1 MRGLIYKDTKIF
13 LNSIDKRSAPIVPV
27 VIVLLFFTA
36 GVYAGLFSSSMLA
49 MAVGMQNIMCFS
61 VDEQVKWRKYEL
73 AMPLRSFDIVASK
86 YISVVYTIGIS
97 LIGSLIFNALSS
109 VLFKNFD
116 ILIWGLSVGAA
127 IIIPLIWTGI
137 CLPLTY
143 WFGFRSAQTMG
154 LFFVIPVF
162 FFIKYFEDGPGMA
175 AMGDY
180 VSSYVALFAGLAI
193 AIFGLSFVVSVI
205 GYGRKK

>member
-1 MRGLIYKDTKIF
+1 MQKQGFITLMQDSMILKQQDSFSR
-13 LNSIDKRSAPIVPV
+13 
-27 VIVLLFFTA
+27 TA
-36 GVYAGLFSSSMLA
+36 T
-49 MAVGMQNIMCFS
+49 AVSMQNIMCFS

-116 ILIWGLSVGAA
+116 ILIWGLSVGTA

-154 LFFVIPVF
+154 LFFMIPMF

-205 GYGRKK
+205 GYWRKK

>member
-1 MRGLIYKDTKIF
+1 MQGLIYKDTKIF
-13 LNSIDKRSAPIVPV
+13 FKSIDKRFAIVVPIA
-27 VIVLLFFTA
+27 IVLLICNA
-36 GVYAGLFSSSMLA
+36 GVYAGLFASVMLA
-49 MAVGMQNIMCFS
+49 MTVGMQNIMCFS
-61 VDEQVKWRKYEL
+61 SDEQVKWRKYEL
-73 AMPLRSFDIVASK
+73 AMPLKSFDVVASK
-86 YISVVYTIGIS
+86 YISVVHTIGIS
-97 LIGSLIFNALSS
+97 VLGSLIFNVLSS
-109 VLFKNFD
+109 VLFQSFD
-116 ILIWGLSVGAA
+116 ITIWGLSLGAA

-143 WFGFRSAQTMG
+143 WFGFRSAQTLG
-154 LFFVIPVF
+154 LFFVIPMF

-205 GYGRKK
+205 GYRRKK